1 MTMTALCSWLLA
13 VAKAGIP
20 HLLALLIALWAGW
33 WVYQR
38 GQNQRLDRLLAALLA
53 DSSQNLTLLC
63 AVIERESWRLDVID
77 SRLANPSVAQALS
90 SDASLYASDLD
101 RGLVMALLVYRD
113 AIEASRSTMEY
124 MRGRFIAER
133 HLSPEHLGTLD
144 RICRNAIAATRVL
157 QSRLDLQ
164 MKARKIK
171 LGTRDQAHEF
181 LEEFRSEVQRVGS
194 EVRRPSTN

>member
-1 MTMTALCSWLLA
+1 MTWSCSWLLA
-13 VAKAGIP
+13 VAKAGVP

-38 GQNQRLDRLLAALLA
+38 GQDQRLDRLLAALLV
-53 DSSQNLTLLC
+53 DSGQNLSVLR
-63 AVIERESWRLDVID
+63 AVIERETWRFDAID
-77 SRLANPSVAQALS
+77 SRLPSPSVAQVLS

-101 RGLVMALLVYRD
+101 RGLIMALVVYREN
-113 AIEASRSTMEY
+113 IEASRSTMEF
-124 MRGRFIAER
+124 MRDRFIAER
-133 HLSPEHLGTLD
+133 QLSVKNLGTLD
-144 RICRNAIAATRVL
+144 QICRGAIAATRVL

-171 LGTRDQAHEF
+171 LGTRDESREF
-181 LEEFRSEVQRVGS
+181 TEELRREVQSVRT